1 MGIPGMSNMFSLSCS
16 QTRSLTSLGFSEFG
30 QGGSD
35 LTSAVSFPNKV
46 EPLTQLNN
54 TIYFAASLQ
63 NLSLRHLLDRCRTQC
78 TRWVLEMLE
87 KNGDV
92 STVPEMFGM

>member
-1 MGIPGMSNMFSLSCS
+1 LVKEDHLI
-16 QTRSLTSLGFSEFG
+16 
-30 QGGSD
+30 D
-35 LTSAVSFPNKV
+35 LTSAVSFPKKV
-46 EPLTQLNN
+46 EPVTQLNN

-92 STVPEMFGM
+92 STVPEMFGMYIIGPIVLRLLF